1 MSEAVVEKRKDGL
14 LGTIIMFVLVSAIGA
29 GMGFGGLWFQAQK
42 EAPVET
48 AVAAE
53 ETDAKPVS
61 LHIHDLKPILTNI
74 AAPKDVWVRMELSLL
89 TGEPID
95 AELAEDIGQDIIAL
109 MRTIRLDQMEGPS
122 GFLALR
128 HAIDQRAK
136 FRAGDTVERV
146 LFRTL
151 VLE

>member
-1 MSEAVVEKRKDGL
+1 MAAEKKKGGV
-14 LGTIIMFVLVSAIGA
+14 LGTIIMFVMVTAIGA
-29 GMGFGGLWFQAQK
+29 GMGFGGLWFQGQK
-42 EAPVET
+42 KVAVEPEI
-48 AVAAE
+48 VAKGE
-53 ETDAKPVS
+53 KPEPAT
-61 LHIHDLKPILTNI
+61 LHVHDLQPILTNI
-74 AAPKDVWVRMELSLL
+74 AAPKDVWVRLELSLL
-89 TGEPID
+89 TVDAID
-95 AELAEDIGQDIIAL
+95 AKLAEEIGQDLFAL

-136 FRAGDTVERV
+136 FRGGEMVERV